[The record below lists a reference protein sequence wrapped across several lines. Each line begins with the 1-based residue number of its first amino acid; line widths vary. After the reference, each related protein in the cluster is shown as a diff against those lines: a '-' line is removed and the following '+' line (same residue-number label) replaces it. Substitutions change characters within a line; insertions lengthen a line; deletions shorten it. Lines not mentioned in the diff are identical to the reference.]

1 MKFSFNVIVQGLA
14 TAAQVFNAV
23 SPLIDPDQRAKI
35 AGIIAAAQAV
45 TAAIAHFRNPDG
57 TPAVMPYRPSDFKK

>member
-1 MKFSFNVIVQGLA
+1 MKFSLNAIVQGVA
-14 TAAQVFNAV
+14 IAAQVFNAV
-23 SPLIDPDQRAKI
+23 SPLVPAEQRAKI

-57 TPAVMPYRPSDFKK
+57 TPAATPYIGPAK

>member
-1 MKFSFNVIVQGLA
+1 MKFSLNVIVQGLA

-23 SPLIDPDQRAKI
+23 SPLIAIDQRAKI

-57 TPAVMPYRPSDFKK
+57 TPAATPYIGPAK